1 MPIKAINFLSNKIND
16 ISILQCTTMYPTPPE
31 NVGLNI
37 IPELISKFGIRVG
50 ISDHSGTIYPSIAAA
65 AMGASIFEFHAVFD
79 RRMFGPDSIASL
91 EIDEIKQLVYGLN
104 FVNTSLSTPIIKG
117 DNIEHLKKIFGKSL
131 AINKDL
137 ELGHIIQEEDLETK
151 KPAGYGVDTKDFQN
165 IIGKKLN
172 KNLNKYDFINYN
184 DFE

>member
-1 MPIKAINFLSNKIND
+1 
-16 ISILQCTTMYPTPPE
+16 
-31 NVGLNI
+31 
-37 IPELISKFGIRVG
+37 
-50 ISDHSGTIYPSIAAA
+50 
-65 AMGASIFEFHAVFD
+65 
-79 RRMFGPDSIASL
+79 
-91 EIDEIKQLVYGLN
+91 LN

-151 KPAGYGVDTKDFQN
+151 KPAGYGVDAKDFQN
-165 IIGKKLN
+165 ILGKKLN